1 MRHRASPQA
10 PSTWKGRP
18 GTLRGAAEAT
28 RETEEHAVDMDRLD
42 ERREEQRKEPVRG
55 ASEEHRDADSQAAH
69 VQWEDLR
76 QPNPHG
82 DVEEGLHPKD
92 CIRRPRLT
100 VG

>member
-42 ERREEQRKEPVRG
+42 ERREEQRKKPFVAHPKITAMPIPRPRMCSG
-55 ASEEHRDADSQAAH
+55 KISASQTHTAT
-69 VQWEDLR
+69 LR
-76 QPNPHG
+76 
-82 DVEEGLHPKD
+82 KD

-100 VG
+100 VS